1 MKKDCSSIAYL
12 IKLVHI
18 IGQQIDDLACGGL
31 AHGHVTKAKCLKK
44 GRERENHIPSLIPS
58 LT

>member
-1 MKKDCSSIAYL
+1 MKKDGSGAAYL

-31 AHGHVTKAKCLKK
+31 AHGHVTKAKCLKI
-44 GRERENHIPSLIPS
+44 REGTRIL
-58 LT
+58 LQR